1 MVSRA
6 TAWYRAAE
14 VYLMFSRSVR
24 FSVVAVIV
32 MCCFSSL
39 NGVCAATS
47 TDGTLSFSSSTY
59 SGTQNGGSI
68 TVTVTRTGGAADAA
82 HINYLTSGHTAL
94 LDVDYVHTA
103 GTLTWAS
110 GDSSAKTIK
119 VPLINGTA
127 YSGTKNFYLTLSDAT
142 GAAAGS
148 PSVAT
153 LVITGDGTT
162 SGALEF
168 AAPTYTVA
176 QNTASIKLS
185 VARTGASSGAAS
197 VAYLTSGN
205 TALLGVDYVHTAGTL
220 SWASGDATPKSI
232 TVPLI
237 NRAAYA
243 GSKSFYVTLSNL
255 EGATAGKPLVATLT
269 INGTESSTGS
279 GSPGVIAL
287 SASTYAVKQNAG
299 SLTVTVNRTGGSS
312 GAASVGYATGN
323 STAVAGTNYTAESGH
338 LTWAS
343 GDATAKTFSVPVSNA
358 TPFTG
363 SKAFAVALASASGA
377 TLGTPASGI
386 VTINGDGTT
395 APTTGSATLLWAAPT
410 ENTNGTPL
418 TNLAGY
424 RINYGMA
431 ANSLTNVITINS
443 ATTTNYEITN
453 LAAGTW
459 YFTIQAYNTEG
470 VDSSPSVS
478 ASKAI

>member
-1 MVSRA
+1 MNLALLVICS
-6 TAWYRAAE
+6 
-14 VYLMFSRSVR
+14 FS
-24 FSVVAVIV
+24 AI
-32 MCCFSSL
+32 SL
-39 NGVCAATS
+39 ASAATS
-47 TDGTLSFSSSTY
+47 SGGMLSFSSSSY

-82 HINYLTSGHTAL
+82 SINYLTSGNTAVIG
-94 LDVDYVHTA
+94 VDYQHTA

-127 YSGTKNFYLTLSDAT
+127 YSGTKNFYLSLSDAK

-148 PSVAT
+148 PSVAS
-153 LVITGDGTT
+153 LVITGDGTAG
-162 SGALEF
+162 GAIAF
-168 AAPTYTVA
+168 AAPTYSVA
-176 QNTASIKLS
+176 QNTASITLS
-185 VARTGASSGAAS
+185 VARTGGSSGAAS

-220 SWASGDATPKSI
+220 SWASGDTTPKTI

-243 GSKSFYVTLSNL
+243 GSKSFYVTLSSVD
-255 EGATAGKPLVATLT
+255 GARAGSPLVATLT
-269 INGTESSTGS
+269 IVGAESTGTAS
-279 GSPGVIAL
+279 AGVIEL
-287 SASTYAVKQNAG
+287 SAPTYSVAQNAG
-299 SLTVTVNRTGGSS
+299 SFTVTVNRTGGSS

-323 STAVAGTNYTAESGH
+323 STAVAGPNYTAESGQ
-338 LTWAS
+338 LKWAS
-343 GDATAKTFSVPVSNA
+343 GDATAKTFSVPISNA

-363 SKAFAVALASASGA
+363 SKVFAVALASASGA
-377 TLGTPASGI
+377 TLGTPASSVI
-386 VTINGDGTT
+386 TINGDGST

-424 RINYGMA
+424 RINYGTNA
-431 ANSLTNVITINS
+431 SSLTNVITISN
-443 ATTTNYEITN
+443 ATTTSYEITN

-459 YFTIQAYNTEG
+459 YFTIQAFNSEG
-470 VDSSPSVS
+470 IDSSPSVS